1 MFQSCRD
8 WSCCSVVCPVLST
21 RAYSNTQPT
30 PVASG
35 PRMGVTPCRS
45 LLQMVDSFS
54 STRLRGQYRSVP
66 SSKITFTNDLPHIDW
81 PRTAV
86 TRGDPSIELT
96 TG

>member
-1 MFQSCRD
+1 MFQSCSD
-8 WSCCSVVCPVLST
+8 WSCCSVEWPVLLTS
-21 RAYSNTQPT
+21 AYSNTQPT

-35 PRMGVTPCRS
+35 PRIGAVPCGS
-45 LLQMVDSFS
+45 LLEMVESFS
-54 STRLRGQYRSVP
+54 STRLRAQYRSVP
-66 SSKITFTNDLPHIDW
+66 SSKMTLTNDIPNIDC

>member
-1 MFQSCRD
+1 MS
-8 WSCCSVVCPVLST
+8 
-21 RAYSNTQPT
+21 AYSKTQPT

-35 PRMGVTPCRS
+35 PRIGVTPCGS
-45 LLQMVDSFS
+45 LFEMVDSFS
-54 STRLRGQYRSVP
+54 STRLRAQYMSVP
-66 SSKITFTNDLPHIDW
+66 SSKITFTNDIPNMDC